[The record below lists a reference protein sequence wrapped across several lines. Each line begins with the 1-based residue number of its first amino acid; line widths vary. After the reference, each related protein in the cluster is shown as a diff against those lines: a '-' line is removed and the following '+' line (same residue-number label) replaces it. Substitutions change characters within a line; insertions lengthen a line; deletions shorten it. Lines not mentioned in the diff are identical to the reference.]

1 MEYTSFKA
9 GDKVSWDGIKAMVV
23 EDSDADHDEVK
34 VYVQGKT
41 ETWVKVYN
49 PYPDFEESQPIP
61 VVLDENA

>member
-1 MEYTSFKA
+1 MTYTAFKA

-23 EDSDADHDEVK
+23 DDSTSDYSQVK

-41 ETWVKVYN
+41 ETWEKVYN

-61 VVLDENA
+61 VVLDESI